1 VDRRLIAAAVVA
13 ATAIVFPFAA
23 PRAEYAVDVLFLI
36 FLYGAMA
43 TAWNYVGGFAGQV
56 SFGHAAFL
64 GIGAYATMILI
75 QSNVSLWIAVPVSA
89 LLPGLYSL
97 LIGIPAFRLRGP
109 YFSIG
114 TIGIG
119 EATRLIALNLN
130 GLTGGASGLT
140 LANAPPKGV
149 LYFAALALCAASIG
163 VAVWIKSSRFGFAL
177 AAVRQDPDAAETLG
191 VATTVAKTQALFLS
205 ACVLGVAGSI
215 YALYYQF
222 ISPDSVFGF
231 STAISFVIMPII
243 GGVGTIAG
251 PLIGAVIYTF
261 VREQLTALLANFSN
275 ADLLAFGLLLIA
287 IVVFEPRGI
296 LGLVDRLRNRTRA
309 KPPEPIAD
317 G

>member
-1 VDRRLIAAAVVA
+1 
-13 ATAIVFPFAA
+13 
-23 PRAEYAVDVLFLI
+23 
-36 FLYGAMA
+36 
-43 TAWNYVGGFAGQV
+43 
-56 SFGHAAFL
+56 
-64 GIGAYATMILI
+64 
-75 QSNVSLWIAVPVSA
+75 
-89 LLPGLYSL
+89 
-97 LIGIPAFRLRGP
+97 
-109 YFSIG
+109 
-114 TIGIG
+114 
-119 EATRLIALNLN
+119 
-130 GLTGGASGLT
+130 
-140 LANAPPKGV
+140 
-149 LYFAALALCAASIG
+149 
-163 VAVWIKSSRFGFAL
+163 L

-191 VATTVAKTQALFLS
+191 VATTVVKTQALFLS

-296 LGLVDRLRNRTRA
+296 LGLVDRLRNRMRA
-309 KPPEPIAD
+309 KPPEPVAD

>member
-1 VDRRLIAAAVVA
+1 VDKRLIAAAVLVA
-13 ATAIVFPFAA
+13 AAVAFPLVA
-23 PRAEYAVDVLFLI
+23 PHAEYAIDVLFLI

-75 QSNVSLWIAVPVSA
+75 QSNVSLWIAVPVAA

-109 YFSIG
+109 YFSIA

-119 EATRLIALNLN
+119 EATRLIALNWN
-130 GLTGGASGLT
+130 SLTGGASGLT
-140 LANAPPKGV
+140 LANAPPKIV
-149 LYFAALALCAASIG
+149 LYFAALVLCAASVLI
-163 VAVWIKSSRFGFAL
+163 AAWIKGSRFGYAL

-205 ACVLGVAGSI
+205 ACLLGVAGSI
-215 YALYYQF
+215 YVLYYQF

-243 GGVGTIAG
+243 GGVGTISG

-287 IVVFEPRGI
+287 IVVFEPGGVLGI
-296 LGLVDRLRNRTRA
+296 VRMLRDRMRA
-309 KPPEPIAD
+309 KPPEAVAD